1 MKSSTAIVPGS
12 LSAISARSGGSLA
25 ESFVS
30 SDVIVICDTSGS
42 MASKDSRGGK
52 SRYDVACEELA
63 KLQANMPGKIA
74 VLAFSS
80 DVEFCPGGVPRY
92 FGGGTALHRALKFA
106 KVADVPGMRFI
117 VISDGQPDDESAA
130 LREAQQYKARIDV
143 IYVGP
148 ENDLVR
154 GRDFLERLAQASGG
168 TFVTAKC
175 AELLAE
181 KTERLL
187 LSDISKSA

>member
-1 MKSSTAIVPGS
+1 MTKTNAIVPGS

-30 SDVIVICDTSGS
+30 ADVVVLVDTSGS
-42 MASKDSRGGK
+42 MHAKDSRNSQ

-80 DVEFCPGGVPRY
+80 DVEFCPGGVPR
-92 FGGGTALHRALKFA
+92 FFSGGTALHKALKFA
-106 KVADVPGMRFI
+106 RVADVPGMRFI
-117 VISDGQPDDESAA
+117 VISDGQPDDESSA

-148 ENDLVR
+148 ESELMH
-154 GRDFLERLAQASGG
+154 GREFLERLAQASGG